1 MTLVNKIHYV
11 VLASLLCITAVPFS
25 PTAEI
30 PAEDFTHAVFGEEF
44 TATWCVYCPS
54 AAENLMKIYDDIPDE
69 PYYNDQFFF
78 VALITDV
85 NDKADARMDDYPDVT
100 GYPTV
105 IFDGNDEKVSGG
117 QSDTANYENAIDNC
131 AQREDTD
138 ISLDIEME
146 HLGAD
151 QIGVSLSMTWNE
163 DAVFGDPT
171 FNGYVR
177 AYIVEK
183 VSRYNNYD
191 GNPYHFGFLDYA
203 FEESVELN
211 PHEEMQLSTIWI
223 GGEHEDKNGN
233 DFSDIEYDNINI
245 FVAFF
250 NDESTSSDK
259 YVLQTTFAIP
269 PELDVSTDTGLLSGN
284 IELQGTAVSEKSE
297 IQNILYRWNQENWI
311 EAGLSPFNGNFN
323 FEISTDELLNGEHQ
337 LAIKAVDDGASI
349 VNTLNVEILNDE
361 NPPTIE
367 IIAPNEGDIVEG
379 IVVLDIETI
388 DDNSIE
394 DVEFMVNQGNWR
406 KMYSRDNNGYIASW
420 NTQEANAGNGDH
432 LITFRSS
439 DKSNNV
445 IKQELNLT
453 IFNEEDVTYP
463 YLEINEP
470 KEGFYSARISIE
482 AEALDPEGI
491 LSVEYRID
499 NGTWK
504 ALSYVNNNIYEGSW
518 TPTMDGW
525 HWIDIKAEDNQEYV
539 TIIGLKFETDST
551 PPFIFLNSNTTD
563 VTANAEFDLS
573 VNDYSEL
580 NTLRYRIDNGP
591 WIELESSQNNVHFLW
606 DSTKYKDGEC
616 LMQIEC
622 IDQWGGMSTL
632 YRNIDVKNKDLIH
645 SIAPPIIDSKVQIT
659 VSAIIDYN
667 SPKSVSIII
676 AENNE
681 GVLSEGQKIPMYEEG
696 NYYYGDLYFEN
707 EGNYVYSIEVDTGHG
722 KLSSYE
728 QNILVL
734 AQQEIVNT
742 VDNDQEIPYP
752 SLFSIIL
759 LMSLITLRRR
769 N

>member
-1 MTLVNKIHYV
+1 MNKIYYA
-11 VLASLLCITAVPFS
+11 VLASLLCITAIPFT
-25 PTAEI
+25 PTAEV
-30 PAEDFTHAVFGEEF
+30 PSENFTHAVFGEEF

-69 PYYNDQFFF
+69 PYYDDQFFF

-85 NDKADARMDDYPDVT
+85 NDKADDRMGDYPDVT

-138 ISLDIEME
+138 ISLDIEMN

-151 QIGVSLSMTWNE
+151 QLDVSLSMTWNE
-163 DAVFGDPT
+163 DAAFGDPT

-183 VSRYNNYD
+183 ISRYNNYD
-191 GNPYHFGFLDYA
+191 GDPYHFGFLDYA

-211 PHEEMQLSTIWI
+211 PHEELELSTIWT

-250 NDESTSSDK
+250 NDESASSDK
-259 YVLQTTFAIP
+259 YVLQTAFAIP
-269 PELDVSTDTGLLSGN
+269 PELEISTDTGILSGS

-297 IQNILYRWNQENWI
+297 IQNVFYSWNKVEWI
-311 EAGLSPFNGNFN
+311 DSQLEPFNGNFN
-323 FEISTDELLNGEHQ
+323 LEINTEELANGEHE
-337 LAIKAVDDGASI
+337 LSIKVINDGSSI
-349 VNTLNVEILNDE
+349 VKTINLEILNDD
-361 NPPTIE
+361 NPPIIE
-367 IIAPNEGDIVEG
+367 IISPSEGDTLEG
-379 IVVLDIETI
+379 IVILDIETI
-388 DDNSIE
+388 DDNSID
-394 DVEFMVNQGNWR
+394 DVDFKINEGSWR
-406 KMYSRDNNGYIASW
+406 KMYSRDNDGYIASW
-420 NTQEANAGNGDH
+420 NTQEANAGNGEH
-432 LITFRSS
+432 SITFRSS

-445 IKQELNLT
+445 IKKEINIT
-453 IFNEEDVTYP
+453 VFNEEDVTYP
-463 YLEINEP
+463 YLEIKEP
-470 KEGFYSARISIE
+470 KEEFYSARINIE
-482 AEALDPEGI
+482 AVASDPEGI
-491 LSVEYRID
+491 LTVEYRID

-504 ALSYVNNNIYEGSW
+504 ELSSVDNYIYEGTW
-518 TPTMDGW
+518 MPMIDGW
-525 HWIDIKAEDNQEYV
+525 HWIDIRAEDNQEYV
-539 TIIGLKFETDST
+539 TTTGLKFETDST
-551 PPFIFLNSNTTD
+551 PPFILLNSNTAD

-573 VNDYSEL
+573 VEDYSSL

-591 WIELESSQNNVHFLW
+591 WIELENNQDSVQFMW
-606 DSTKYKDGEC
+606 DSTKYEDGEC

-645 SIAPPIIDSKVQIT
+645 SIAPTIINSNEQIT
-659 VSAIIDYN
+659 VSAIIDYA

-676 AENNE
+676 AENSE
-681 GVLSEGQKIPMYEEG
+681 GVLAEGQKIPMYEEG

-707 EGNYVYSIEVDTGHG
+707 EGDYVYSIEVDTGHG
-722 KLSSYE
+722 KLTSYE
-728 QNILVL
+728 QDIVVL
-734 AQQEIVNT
+734 AQQEIV
-742 VDNDQEIPYP
+742 QETEDEKIPYP
-752 SLFSIIL
+752 NLISVLLIL
-759 LMSLITLRRR
+759 SLIAVRKRR
-769 N
+769 

>member
-1 MTLVNKIHYV
+1 
-11 VLASLLCITAVPFS
+11 
-25 PTAEI
+25 
-30 PAEDFTHAVFGEEF
+30 
-44 TATWCVYCPS
+44 
-54 AAENLMKIYDDIPDE
+54 
-69 PYYNDQFFF
+69 
-78 VALITDV
+78 
-85 NDKADARMDDYPDVT
+85 MDDYPDVT

-504 ALSYVNNNIYEGSW
+504 ALSYANNNIYEGSW

>member
-1 MTLVNKIHYV
+1 VNRLYYV
-11 VLASLLCITAVPFS
+11 ILASLLCITAFPFT

-54 AAENLMKIYDDIPDE
+54 AAENLMKIYDEIPDE
-69 PYYNDQFFF
+69 PYYDDQFFF

-85 NDKADARMDDYPDVT
+85 NDKADARMEDYPDVT

-117 QSDTANYENAIDNC
+117 QSDTANYENAIDTC

-138 ISLDIEME
+138 ISLEIEME

-151 QIGVSLSMTWNE
+151 QLDVSLSMTWNE
-163 DAVFGDPT
+163 DAAFGDPT

-191 GNPYHFGFLDYA
+191 GDPYHFGFLDYA

-211 PHEEMQLSTIWI
+211 PHEEMQLSTIWV

-233 DFSDIEYDNINI
+233 DFSDIEYENINI

-259 YVLQTTFAIP
+259 YVLETSFAIP
-269 PELDVSTDTGLLSGN
+269 PELEISTDTGVLSGN
-284 IELQGTAVSEKSE
+284 INLQGTAISEKSE
-297 IQNILYRWNQENWI
+297 IQNVLYRWNQEDWI
-311 EAGLSPFNGNFN
+311 DSELTPFNGVFDL
-323 FEISTDELLNGEHQ
+323 EINTEGLTNGEHQ
-337 LAIKAVDDGASI
+337 ISVKVIDDGATN

-367 IIAPNEGDIVEG
+367 IIAPNEADIVEG

-388 DDNSIE
+388 DDNSIGS
-394 DVEFMVNQGNWR
+394 VEFKVNQGNWR
-406 KMYSRDNNGYIASW
+406 KMYSRDDNGYIASW
-420 NTQEANAGNGDH
+420 NTQEANAGNGEH
-432 LITFRSS
+432 VITFRSI

-453 IFNEEDVTYP
+453 VFNEEDITYP
-463 YLEINEP
+463 YLEIKEP
-470 KEGFYSARISIE
+470 KEEFYSARINIE
-482 AEALDPEGI
+482 VEASDPEGI
-491 LSVEYRID
+491 LLVEYRID

-504 ALSYVNNNIYEGSW
+504 ELAYTNNEIYEGTW
-518 TPTMDGW
+518 MPIMDGW
-525 HWIDIKAEDNQEYV
+525 HWIDIRAEDNQEYV

-551 PPFIFLNSNTTD
+551 PPFILLNSNTAD

-573 VNDYSEL
+573 VNDYSSL

-591 WIELESSQNNVHFLW
+591 WIELENDQNNVQFWW
-606 DSTKYKDGEC
+606 DSTKYDDGEC

-622 IDQWGGMSTL
+622 TDKWGGMSTL

-645 SIAPPIIDSKVQIT
+645 SLAPSIIDSQELIT
-659 VSAIIDYN
+659 VSAIIDYI
-667 SPKSVSIII
+667 SPESVSVII
-676 AENNE
+676 AEDNG
-681 GVLSEGQKIPMYEEG
+681 GVLAEGQRIPMYKEG

-728 QNILVL
+728 QNIVVL
-734 AQQEIVNT
+734 AKQEIIES
-742 VDNDQEIPYP
+742 DNEDQKIPYP
-752 SLFSIIL
+752 NLISIIL
-759 LMSLITLRRR
+759 LISLIAIRKRD
-769 N
+769 

>member
-1 MTLVNKIHYV
+1 MNRLYYV
-11 VLASLLCITAVPFS
+11 ILASLLCITAFPFT

-54 AAENLMKIYDDIPDE
+54 AAENLMKIYDEIPDE
-69 PYYNDQFFF
+69 PYYDDQFFF

-85 NDKADARMDDYPDVT
+85 NDKADARMEDYPDVT

-138 ISLDIEME
+138 ISLEIEME

-151 QIGVSLSMTWNE
+151 QLGVSLSMTWNE
-163 DAVFGDPT
+163 DAAFGDPT

-191 GNPYHFGFLDYA
+191 GDPYHFGFLDYA

-211 PHEEMQLSTIWI
+211 PHEEMQLSTIWV

-233 DFSDIEYDNINI
+233 DFSDIEYENINI

-259 YVLQTTFAIP
+259 YVLETSFAIP
-269 PELDVSTDTGLLSGN
+269 PELEISTETGVLSGN
-284 IELQGTAVSEKSE
+284 INLQGTAISEKSE
-297 IQNILYRWNQENWI
+297 VQNVLYRWNQEDWI
-311 EAGLSPFNGNFN
+311 DSGLPPFNGAFDIGINT
-323 FEISTDELLNGEHQ
+323 EGLTNGEHQ
-337 LAIKAVDDGASI
+337 ISVKVTDDGATN

-367 IIAPNEGDIVEG
+367 IIAPNEADIVEG

-388 DDNSIE
+388 DDNSIGN
-394 DVEFMVNQGNWR
+394 VEFKVNQGNWR
-406 KMYSRDNNGYIASW
+406 KMYSRDDNGYIASW
-420 NTQEANAGNGDH
+420 NTQEANAGNGEH
-432 LITFRSS
+432 VITFRSV
-439 DKSNNV
+439 DKSNNIV
-445 IKQELNLT
+445 KQELNLT
-453 IFNEEDVTYP
+453 VFNEEDVTYP
-463 YLEINEP
+463 YLEIKEP
-470 KEGFYSARISIE
+470 KEEFYSARINIE
-482 AEALDPEGI
+482 AEASDPEGI
-491 LSVEYRID
+491 LIVEYRIN

-504 ALSYVNNNIYEGSW
+504 ELAYTNNEIYEGTW
-518 TPTMDGW
+518 MPIMDGW
-525 HWIDIKAEDNQEYV
+525 HWIDIRAEDNQEYV

-551 PPFIFLNSNTTD
+551 PPFILLNSNTAD

-573 VNDYSEL
+573 VDDYSSL
-580 NTLRYRIDNGP
+580 NTLRYRINSGP
-591 WIELESSQNNVHFLW
+591 WIELENDLANVQFWW
-606 DSTKYKDGEC
+606 DSTKYDDGEC

-622 IDQWGGMSTL
+622 TDKWGGTSTL

-645 SIAPPIIDSKVQIT
+645 SLAPSIIDSQELIT
-659 VSAIIDYN
+659 VSAIIDYM
-667 SPKSVSIII
+667 SPESVSIII
-676 AENNE
+676 AEDNE
-681 GVLSEGQKIPMYEEG
+681 GVLAEGQKITMYKEG

-707 EGNYVYSIEVDTGHG
+707 EGNYIYSIEVDTGHG

-728 QNILVL
+728 QNIVVL
-734 AQQEIVNT
+734 AKQEIIES
-742 VDNDQEIPYP
+742 DNEDQKIPYP
-752 SLFSIIL
+752 NLISIL
-759 LMSLITLRRR
+759 LLISLIAIRKRD
-769 N
+769 